1 MPLRGPGAP
10 TFDPDA
16 HPRSILGFFD
26 DLEYCFELAGVQS
39 DLDKKRHALR
49 YAPDSERSFWRS
61 LPEFSDPSTS
71 YADFK
76 RTILAEYV
84 GTDGRLLFTVEDLED
99 LVSSTAQAG
108 FRTRKDLADYSRKFR
123 DI

>member
-1 MPLRGPGAP
+1 MTSFRMPLRGPGAP

-49 YAPDSERSFWRS
+49 YAPESERSFWRS
-61 LPEFSDPSTS
+61 LPAFSDPSTS

-84 GTDGRLLFTVEDLED
+84 GADGRLLFIVEDLDD
-99 LVSSTAQAG
+99 LVLHTLQAG
-108 FRTRKDLADYSRKFR
+108 FHTHKD
-123 DI
+123 